1 MTPIALVQALV
12 ACYTEHQD
20 GERAIAMAAY
30 MKNRFPFYGIPMPQ
44 RKQLNKVLL
53 PERKAAIIEAWLLET
68 VQLLWQE
75 NERECQYAGL
85 DLLER
90 FSSVLT
96 MQAIASLEALIL
108 QKSWWDTVD
117 LLATKSIGELVLQFP
132 ELRSTM
138 DGYSQHPNLWLRRT
152 AILHQLKYKQKTD
165 AERLFHYCIENAES
179 KEFFIQKAI
188 GWALR
193 EYAKTD
199 STAVVAFVNHHQ
211 KRLANLSQ
219 REALK
224 HLPNSENLS

>member
-12 ACYTEHQD
+12 ACYTEHRD
-20 GERAIAMAAY
+20 EERAIAMAAY

-44 RKQLNKVLL
+44 RKQLNKALL
-53 PERKAAIIEAWLLET
+53 PERKAAVTETWLLET
-68 VQLLWQE
+68 SHLLWQE
-75 NERECQYAGL
+75 NERECQYAGI

-117 LLATKSIGELVLQFP
+117 LLATKLVGQLVLQFP

-138 DGYSQHPNLWLRRT
+138 DSYSQHSNLWLRRT

-165 AERLFHYCIENAES
+165 TERLFRYCAEDAES

-199 STAVVAFVNHHQ
+199 PAAVVTFVSHNQ

-224 HLPNSENLS
+224 HLQNTEIPS